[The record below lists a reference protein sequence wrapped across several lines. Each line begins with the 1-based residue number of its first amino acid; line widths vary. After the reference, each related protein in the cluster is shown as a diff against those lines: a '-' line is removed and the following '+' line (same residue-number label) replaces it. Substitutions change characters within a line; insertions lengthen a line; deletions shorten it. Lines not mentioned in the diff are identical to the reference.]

1 MNAKQ
6 NNKTRYV
13 AATLLLFG
21 LSLNVP
27 LYGENCAQGNDTSS
41 EDAPCADK
49 NVDSAS
55 QLPKPAQ
62 SEVKALHARMRYFTA
77 IGFHDKSKEKRNA
90 IAAIYRE
97 HGIDVPK
104 EFQDSQ

>member
-6 NNKTRYV
+6 NNKTKYV

-27 LYGENCAQGNDTSS
+27 LYGEECAQANDTSS
-41 EDAPCADK
+41 ENAPCAESK
-49 NVDSAS
+49 AS
-55 QLPKPAQ
+55 TDAQLPKPAQ

-77 IGFHDKSKEKRNA
+77 IGFHDKSKEKRDA